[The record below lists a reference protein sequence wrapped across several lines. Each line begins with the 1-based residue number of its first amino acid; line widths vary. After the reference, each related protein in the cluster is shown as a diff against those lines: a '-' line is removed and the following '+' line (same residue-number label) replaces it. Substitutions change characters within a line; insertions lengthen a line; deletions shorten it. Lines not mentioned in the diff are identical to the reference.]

1 MSRNMY
7 SWAEAIKILRPKTVI
22 IHHHDNW
29 QVPFSVAISSSN
41 RKRAQRMDHEIKA
54 VDRNIKV
61 IVPEYFKAITLQ

>member
-7 SWAEAIKILRPKTVI
+7 FWAEAIKILRPKTVI
-22 IHHHDNW
+22 IHHPDNW
-29 QVPFSVAISSSN
+29 RVPFSVGISRSN
-41 RKRAQRMDHEIKA
+41 RKRAQRMNHEIKA